1 MSAMTELMSVSKFNQ
16 QLKISPYL
24 NDYVAQQDIQDHHEV
39 IVHRLDKIG
48 DSEVL
53 CALRKLFFFRAAISK
68 EDAGCGFPYLDY
80 YRAPK
85 DIQFLLQVIEDV
97 SNSIGHIELH
107 CALRK
112 WTVFRNI
119 LGG

>member
-48 DSEVL
+48 HSEVL
-53 CALRKLFFFRAAISK
+53 CALRKLFFFAPPLVRRTLAVNISIFRLLYGPK
-68 EDAGCGFPYLDY
+68 RHSVSPSSYRGCI
-80 YRAPK
+80 K
-85 DIQFLLQVIEDV
+85 
-97 SNSIGHIELH
+97 LH
-107 CALRK
+107 
-112 WTVFRNI
+112 WTY
-119 LGG
+119 